1 MEVGLGQCCA
11 VAWYILSVRGGRWGG
26 DELRKFWGGFLVG
39 GKVVELRDQSFWV
52 LAGRWLVGS
61 VRSVAVGG
69 RRRVGRA
76 RAMAPPPLALP
87 EWVKTRN
94 GPTLQDLESFARA
107 GGYSWHRA
115 LDREGPTSTLGT
127 AIAAGCRACAQ
138 VPPFV

>member
-1 MEVGLGQCCA
+1 MLCCR
-11 VAWYILSVRGGRWGG
+11 VVLSWSVRGGRWGG
-26 DELRKFWGGFLVG
+26 DQLRKFWGGFLVG

-76 RAMAPPPLALP
+76 RAMPPPLALP

-107 GGYSWHRA
+107 GGYSWHWA

-127 AIAAGCRACAQ
+127 AIAAGCRAQ